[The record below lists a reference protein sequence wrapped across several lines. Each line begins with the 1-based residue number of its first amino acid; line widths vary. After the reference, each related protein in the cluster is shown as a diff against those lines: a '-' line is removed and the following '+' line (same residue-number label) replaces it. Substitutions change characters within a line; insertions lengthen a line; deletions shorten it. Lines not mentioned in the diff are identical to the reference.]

1 MDPGYVAPRAPG
13 AFRAQCCHIAID
25 PEAEPAA
32 DAQVEEESSGLLPW
46 EKLPNEIRV
55 GNRGHRGAQRRA
67 TPDEQ
72 LEQRRVYAQYAQWAE
87 RCGLEEADL
96 RAQLDRAPAK
106 QHERGVLDIPQIP
119 RVRKCA
125 KRRHAVLA
133 LRAAAYERAAAA
145 AGRELGDL
153 ERAASAQLLEL
164 MGGGLCAHAV

>member
-1 MDPGYVAPRAPG
+1 MCR
-13 AFRAQCCHIAID
+13 HIARD
-25 PEAEPAA
+25 PEAEPAGA
-32 DAQVEEESSGLLPW
+32 AQVEEESSGLLPW
-46 EKLPNEIRV
+46 EKLPSEFRV
-55 GNRGHRGAQRRA
+55 RQPGQRGTRWRT

-96 RAQLDRAPAK
+96 RAQFDRVPAK
-106 QHERGVLDIPQIP
+106 QHERGMVGIP
-119 RVRKCA
+119 RILRESHCL

-153 ERAASAQLLEL
+153 ERAASAKLLVL
-164 MGGGLCAHAV
+164 MAFAARGLKAERVTVPWP